1 MKLYLRGGVSSPYVH
16 FQRQLEEQC
25 SRRSQP
31 KPWNIIVTIKV
42 LSYMLRIY
50 VFLLVI
56 ELFLLL
62 LFITIII
69 SGILLPPVLLDLDG

>member
-31 KPWNIIVTIKV
+31 KPYNIIVTIKV

-56 ELFLLL
+56 ELFFFFFLLLL
-62 LFITIII
+62 LFQAE
-69 SGILLPPVLLDLDG
+69 L

>member
-1 MKLYLRGGVSSPYVH
+1 MKLYLIGGVSSPYVH

-31 KPWNIIVTIKV
+31 KPYNIIVTIKV
-42 LSYMLRIY
+42 LSYVLRIY

-56 ELFLLL
+56 ELFFFFFLLLL
-62 LFITIII
+62 LFQAE
-69 SGILLPPVLLDLDG
+69 L

>member
-31 KPWNIIVTIKV
+31 KPYNIIVTIKV
-42 LSYMLRIY
+42 LSYMLRI
-50 VFLLVI
+50 
-56 ELFLLL
+56 
-62 LFITIII
+62 FITIII
-69 SGILLPPVLLDLDG
+69 SGRTIGSCLIVRETRQRENGAKTKN

>member
-31 KPWNIIVTIKV
+31 KPYNIIVTIKV
-42 LSYMLRIY
+42 LSYVLRIY
-50 VFLLVI
+50 VFLIVI
-56 ELFLLL
+56 ELFFFFFLLLL
-62 LFITIII
+62 LFQAE
-69 SGILLPPVLLDLDG
+69 L

>member
-31 KPWNIIVTIKV
+31 KPYNIIVTIKV
-42 LSYMLRIY
+42 LSYVLRIFI

-56 ELFLLL
+56 ELFFFFFLLLL
-62 LFITIII
+62 LFQAE
-69 SGILLPPVLLDLDG
+69 L

>member
-31 KPWNIIVTIKV
+31 KPYNIIVTIKV
-42 LSYMLRIY
+42 LSYVLRIY

-56 ELFLLL
+56 ELFFFFFLLLL
-62 LFITIII
+62 LFQAE
-69 SGILLPPVLLDLDG
+69 L

>member
-31 KPWNIIVTIKV
+31 KPYNIIVTIKV
-42 LSYMLRIY
+42 LSYVLRIY

-56 ELFLLL
+56 ELLFFFFLLL
-62 LFITIII
+62 LLFQAE
-69 SGILLPPVLLDLDG
+69 L